1 MKLIEIKDVEPEEGG
16 VYYRQKY
23 HATAVFEDVYGGE
36 TDVPILCIVEINPL
50 GQKKITVNFLGDIQ
64 YPLIPLL
71 RQLKVQLHEMH
82 DDGRL
87 Y

>member
-1 MKLIEIKDVEPEEGG
+1 MKLIEIKDIQPEEGA

-23 HATAVFEDVYGGE
+23 HATAVFEDSHHREQDLPV
-36 TDVPILCIVEINPL
+36 LCIVETNPL
-50 GQKKITVNFLGDIQ
+50 GQKKITVNFLADIQ

-71 RQLKVQLHEMH
+71 RQLKAMVHVMH
-82 DDGRL
+82 NDGRL

>member
-1 MKLIEIKDVEPEEGG
+1 MKLIEIKDIQPEEGA

-23 HATAVFEDVYGGE
+23 HATAVFEDNRHHEV
-36 TDVPILCIVEINPL
+36 DVSILCIVETNPL

-71 RQLKVQLHEMH
+71 RQLKVMVQEMH
-82 DDGRL
+82 NDGRL